1 MSASPPET
9 LPFTRLGRYEVRS
22 KIAEGGM
29 AILYLGR
36 SPDSARPIVAL
47 KVIRPEYARDLQFV
61 AMFLDEAKLTSRLD
75 HPSIVKIYEQ
85 ASQDGKLFIA
95 MELLFG
101 QSLAMVWE
109 ASDKR
114 GPRLPTEVVAFV
126 GARVAD
132 GLHHAHELRDE
143 TGVPQEVVHRDINP
157 SNIFVTYGGHVKIID
172 FGLAKAVDRLT
183 STIAG
188 VVKGKLAYMSP
199 EQIVGPRIDRRTDI
213 FALGTTLWELTVG
226 RRLFK
231 APNDAETMRNVKEAR
246 VPDPRSLVPGFPP
259 ALADILMR
267 ALARDP
273 GERYATAAELSKDLD
288 AFVMKGGRIVNPAT
302 LLEIMTSLFP
312 NERDRDASWFEAGEL
327 PIRTVPLAPISLP
340 SMELMSEVT
349 HLPTAPPSTG
359 GKTELMPVL
368 QAATVPIAAVP
379 TLATA
384 EAPEAMPRELSD
396 PSASPIEPST
406 GEGPLGVP
414 RGPLAL
420 LSSGEIAMFAALG
433 LLVVAAIL
441 TAAYVGFGMG
451 R

>member
-1 MSASPPET
+1 VTENNPP
-9 LPFTRLGRYEVRS
+9 FARLGRYEVRT

-36 SPDSARPIVAL
+36 SADASRSNAAL

-85 ASQDGKLFIA
+85 ASQDGVLFIA

-101 QSLAMVWE
+101 QSLASVWE

-114 GPRLPTEVVAFV
+114 GPRLPIEVVAYV

-132 GLHHAHELRDE
+132 GLHHAHELRDDA
-143 TGVPQEVVHRDINP
+143 GVHQEVVHRDINP

-183 STIAG
+183 STMAG

-199 EQIVGPRIDRRTDI
+199 EQIAGPRIDRRTDI

-246 VPDPRSLVPGFPP
+246 VPDPRSFVPSYP
-259 ALADILMR
+259 ATLAGMLMR
-267 ALARDP
+267 ALAREPDA
-273 GERYATAAELSKDLD
+273 RYPTAAEFAKDLD
-288 AFVMKGGRIVNPAT
+288 AFAMKGGRIVNPAT
-302 LLEIMTSLFP
+302 LLEIMSHLFP
-312 NERDRDASWFEAGEL
+312 GERDRDASWFEGGAL
-327 PIRTVPLAPISLP
+327 PIRTVPLAPLSLP
-340 SMELMSEVT
+340 SMELVSEVSQ
-349 HLPTAPPSTG
+349 LPSEGEGARVSEPVASLSPSTVR
-359 GKTELMPVL
+359 LADPV
-368 QAATVPIAAVP
+368 
-379 TLATA
+379 A
-384 EAPEAMPRELSD
+384 EVNRVNREASALS
-396 PSASPIEPST
+396 ALPIEPST
-406 GEGPLGVP
+406 GEGPEGVP
-414 RGPLAL
+414 RGALAL
-420 LSSGEIAMFAALG
+420 LSSREIAMFSALG
-433 LLVVAAIL
+433 LLVLTAIL
-441 TAAYVGFGMG
+441 TALVTTL